1 MKYNNPFIKV
11 TWEDT
16 PENFTPEKIRR
27 VKSYFQ
33 DKYKGKNIQVI
44 TKSLVNTSNVQLQSL
59 EASDS
64 ILDNQYQKG
73 LMKDFIKENKITT
86 KWELVDRLDNRV
98 NGEID
103 KLNQNKVRYNKWYI
117 KKIEFS
123 NFLSFGED
131 NVIDYT
137 TLDGITVIESTP
149 KNFGGKS
156 TSSVDLLMFLFFNST
171 TKTKTAIEIF
181 NKFSEKDELSVRG
194 EITIDGDDY
203 VIERKLSRKK
213 TKAGEYNVTNKL
225 EFYKKKEDGTVENLT
240 GEQRRETESF
250 IASAI
255 GSEEDFLSTIMTT
268 GNNLEQL
275 IESKPTAR
283 GQILTKF
290 MGLESLKV
298 KEDIA
303 RGIYN
308 DWSRKLVSNTYNI
321 TQLEIDNTNYQ
332 DSITNSENENERL
345 NGELLRLDKH
355 LKELEGRRD
364 TVLGSRNNDI
374 DRELINTNPTLL
386 EREIN
391 DLKTVKSSIIKN
403 SDSVV
408 VVEPSKYYDEDQH
421 KELRGQMADLQGIDV
436 AGKYEKNEKEKLIKK
451 FEEGTVCP
459 TCNRA
464 LDEVDHTDEIEKI
477 KKEIEEIS
485 KLIETNK
492 IAFDSLKVQS
502 DNLESLKTEFDTYE
516 RNKLRKTRYELEVE
530 QKQLEIDSKQL
541 KLDRY
546 DDNKKKLE
554 ENQKIDAEVI
564 ALRTKIDT
572 TNADIRVAN
581 TTIERHKSNIETM
594 KEKIGVNNDLITKIK
609 GEEEL
614 GNTFK
619 TYLTIYGKNGIS
631 KLIMK
636 NMIPLLNQ
644 ELYRLLVD
652 SCHFILELNVNDKNE
667 VEFLMIDTETRV
679 VKPLNAGSGY
689 EKTISSL
696 ALRAVLTKISSLP
709 KPNIVVMDEVFG
721 KVADENLDM
730 VGEFFKKIKD
740 YFEHIIVI
748 SHNPLIR
755 NWSDNIIMIKKEDN
769 ISSIDY
775 ITTKIS

>member
-44 TKSLVNTSNVQLQSL
+44 TKSLVNTSNAQLQSL

-73 LMKDFIKENKITT
+73 LMKDFIKENGITT

-117 KKIEFS
+117 KRIEFS

-137 TLDGITVIESTP
+137 ALDGITVIESTP

-213 TKAGEYNVTNKL
+213 TKVGEYNVTNKL
-225 EFYKKKEDGTVENLT
+225 EFYKKKEDGTIENLT
-240 GEQRRETESF
+240 GEQRRETEAF

-308 DWSRKLVSNTYNI
+308 DWSRKLVSNTYNV

-345 NGELLRLDKH
+345 NGELTRLDKH
-355 LKELEGRRD
+355 LKESEGRRD
-364 TVLGSRNNDI
+364 IVLGSRNNDI
-374 DRELINTNPTLL
+374 DR
-386 EREIN
+386 
-391 DLKTVKSSIIKN
+391 
-403 SDSVV
+403 
-408 VVEPSKYYDEDQH
+408 
-421 KELRGQMADLQGIDV
+421 
-436 AGKYEKNEKEKLIKK
+436 
-451 FEEGTVCP
+451 
-459 TCNRA
+459 
-464 LDEVDHTDEIEKI
+464 
-477 KKEIEEIS
+477 
-485 KLIETNK
+485 
-492 IAFDSLKVQS
+492 
-502 DNLESLKTEFDTYE
+502 
-516 RNKLRKTRYELEVE
+516 
-530 QKQLEIDSKQL
+530 
-541 KLDRY
+541 
-546 DDNKKKLE
+546 
-554 ENQKIDAEVI
+554 
-564 ALRTKIDT
+564 
-572 TNADIRVAN
+572 
-581 TTIERHKSNIETM
+581 
-594 KEKIGVNNDLITKIK
+594 
-609 GEEEL
+609 
-614 GNTFK
+614 
-619 TYLTIYGKNGIS
+619 
-631 KLIMK
+631 
-636 NMIPLLNQ
+636 
-644 ELYRLLVD
+644 
-652 SCHFILELNVNDKNE
+652 
-667 VEFLMIDTETRV
+667 
-679 VKPLNAGSGY
+679 
-689 EKTISSL
+689 
-696 ALRAVLTKISSLP
+696 
-709 KPNIVVMDEVFG
+709 
-721 KVADENLDM
+721 
-730 VGEFFKKIKD
+730 
-740 YFEHIIVI
+740 
-748 SHNPLIR
+748 
-755 NWSDNIIMIKKEDN
+755 
-769 ISSIDY
+769 
-775 ITTKIS
+775 